1 MYNLVIFGPPGAGKG
16 TQSDKIIE
24 KYKLKHISTGD
35 MFRMHIA
42 NKTELGK
49 EVQSILDNGILV
61 PDEIT
66 IRMLENEMSLHSDVT
81 GFILDGFPRTVPQA
95 EALDK
100 FLASKSQK
108 INLVL
113 ELVVSQEEIK
123 KRIEERG
130 KTSGRADDSQEKL
143 IKRIDEYF
151 NKTIHV
157 LPYYEAQGKV
167 TKVNGIGDIEFIFQE
182 ISKTIEASFD

>member
-1 MYNLVIFGPPGAGKG
+1 
-16 TQSDKIIE
+16 
-24 KYKLKHISTGD
+24 
-35 MFRMHIA
+35 
-42 NKTELGK
+42 
-49 EVQSILDNGILV
+49 
-61 PDEIT
+61 
-66 IRMLENEMSLHSDVT
+66 MLENEMSLYSDVT